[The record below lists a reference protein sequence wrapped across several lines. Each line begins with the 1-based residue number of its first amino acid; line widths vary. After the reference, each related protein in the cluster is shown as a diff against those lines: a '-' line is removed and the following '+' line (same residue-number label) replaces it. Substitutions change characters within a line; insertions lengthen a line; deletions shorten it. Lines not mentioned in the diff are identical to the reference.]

1 MARVNA
7 VACSQLQGVG
17 TRGVGS
23 DVAVNV
29 ARLWGAGRSALSTHY
44 GYGMD
49 IHLEMEE
56 ETLGNHE

>member
-44 GYGMD
+44 GYGN
-49 IHLEMEE
+49 
-56 ETLGNHE
+56 GNSSRDGGRDARKP